1 LRGSR
6 DRDVTGSRLPGANV
20 GAAVANVL
28 RCEMIPAGLAAANG
42 AAVKIAAV
50 NRR

>member
-1 LRGSR
+1 
-6 DRDVTGSRLPGANV
+6 VTGSRLPRANV

-28 RCEMIPAGLAAANG
+28 RCEMILAGFAAADG
-42 AAVKIAAV
+42 AAMKIAAV